1 MFMHNIITSY
11 MYIGEPIPKDLTI
24 ALESEEDL
32 GIIGYAFVTGLNGG
46 DYKENIESG
55 GKESEN

>member
-32 GIIGYAFVTGLNGG
+32 GIIGYAFCYWFNVRL
-46 DYKENIESG
+46 
-55 GKESEN
+55 